1 MFVIAKRLASYDYLG
16 RCIQM
21 CGVLECAIYLLRD
34 QHIILFHLPIHAGMT
49 TSVPSNGIQK
59 LAQIAAELK
68 NVVPTPQFAM
78 PGKSVK
84 VVRGRKDGI
93 RNRKQS
99 LAKKVAP
106 ATDKPATPKKRGRPK
121 KVEVEGDD
129 AIEPKKRGRPK
140 KVEVSTDEPIEP
152 KKRGRPKKVE
162 VSTDEPIE
170 PKKRGRPKKVE
181 VAGDDAIEP
190 KKRGRPKKVVVETD
204 EPNGAAEAAAPKRVA
219 SADTAAVKR
228 VRSSDVTHKAKRI
241 KNTDTDTTPPEK
253 ELTLRELKKNLIPG
267 EGLTVEQLE
276 RILESIVARAPDNYT
291 LLPSILSSVAPAMLD
306 PTLAPNIAKYLV
318 SSSKGRGPVGKY
330 LREVDRFFWRE
341 HIPAFI
347 RLTRDSDKPLWE
359 HGDLFIGYALCSGN
373 KPAEAWRSLV
383 NATFSNIKI
392 NVQPNNKSVSAFFN
406 FVGMASSSSKLK
418 NKV

>member
-162 VSTDEPIE
+162 V
-170 PKKRGRPKKVE
+170 
-181 VAGDDAIEP
+181 AGDDAIEP

-306 PTLAPNIAKYLV
+306 RSSDRAWYIAKYLV